1 MKKIITE
8 TEIMNAKTEVLRA
21 ALGICALEET
31 DLFLRLEEIY
41 WKGFKAALECVANGN
56 SVSDNNAVHPDT
68 ARLNHVIA
76 ADHSIIGIL
85 DKNKPRVGT
94 IESIHFIFENPK
106 RIRGSQYDANDV
118 RAAIDR
124 SIAHQVERNAA
135 AAGATQS

>member
-41 WKGFKAALECVANGN
+41 WKGFKAALECVANGK
-56 SVSDNNAVHPDT
+56 SVGDKKAAHADT
-68 ARLNHVIA
+68 VRLDHLIA
-76 ADHSIIGIL
+76 MGHSILGPL
-85 DKNKPRVGT
+85 DKDRPLVGT
-94 IESIHFIFENPK
+94 IESINFIFENPQ
-106 RIRGSQYDANDV
+106 RIRGSMSDTTDV

-124 SIAHQVERNAA
+124 SIAHLAEHDA